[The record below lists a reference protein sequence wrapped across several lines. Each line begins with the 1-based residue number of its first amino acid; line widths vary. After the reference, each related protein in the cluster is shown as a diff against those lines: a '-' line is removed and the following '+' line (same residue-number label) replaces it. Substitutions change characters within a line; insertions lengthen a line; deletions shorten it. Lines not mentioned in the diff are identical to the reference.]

1 MSQRT
6 EVVFAEK
13 GLHPTAGF
21 YAASVYHCLG
31 MPTDLFTRIFSVS
44 RTAGWTAHVIE
55 QQVDGRLISPDSD
68 YMGGRRLPLAAR

>member
-1 MSQRT
+1 M
-6 EVVFAEK
+6 VFAEK

-44 RTAGWTAHVIE
+44 RTASWTAHVIE
-55 QQVDGRLISPDSD
+55 QHVGGRPISPDSG
-68 YMGGRRLPLAAR
+68 YMGECRLSWLPLAAR